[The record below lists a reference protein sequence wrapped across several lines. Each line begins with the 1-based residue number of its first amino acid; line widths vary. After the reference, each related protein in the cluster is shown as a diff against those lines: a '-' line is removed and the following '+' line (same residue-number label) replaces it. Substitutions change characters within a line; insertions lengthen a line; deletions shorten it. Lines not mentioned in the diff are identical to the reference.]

1 MKVARGVHAQRFADY
16 MQLLVGGCRA
26 VDIRVFLSLA
36 AKAHR
41 VAQWAC
47 DHGYLDN
54 PLLSQKAMPALDETL
69 KRRNNAVQTVTILFW
84 MIGLP

>member
-1 MKVARGVHAQRFADY
+1 
-16 MQLLVGGCRA
+16 MQLLGGGCRA

-54 PLLSQKAMPALDETL
+54 PLLSQKAISALDETF
-69 KRRNNAVQTVTILFW
+69 KRRNNAVQSVAILCW
-84 MIGLP
+84 MIVLP